1 MSSDNI
7 TKFMKNSSLHVA
19 NINRSL
25 RNLKSEVLVD
35 FIYSDLIRVIMVT
48 NKVPVQ
54 SNLYIIKNYIKNI
67 NNIDSLNMEVP
78 QLPQSKSYL
87 KIIGISY
94 LNGISQ

>member
-1 MSSDNI
+1 M
-7 TKFMKNSSLHVA
+7 
-19 NINRSL
+19 
-25 RNLKSEVLVD
+25 D

>member
-7 TKFMKNSSLHVA
+7 TKFIKNSSLHVA